1 MQFYYIQI
9 GTERCKIKELPLK
22 NRTKVKVMK
31 EIMAEYEKYL
41 LREKLSEN
49 TRTSYLRDLDA
60 FLIYIRENRIK
71 NVFTVKRITVD
82 AYIDSLKSMGRANST
97 ISRTTAALRK
107 FYCYLHAKDLIKVN
121 PVLGVEVPRVQ
132 KKIPDALTTREIVKL
147 LNQPKVNDLKGIRDK
162 AMLELIYATGMKVS
176 ELIGLRVRDI
186 DIPGGMV
193 NCNTGKNGRYIPIGN
208 EAAEALDKYL
218 KTARPYM
225 VRDAKVKNIF
235 VNYSGT
241 PLTRQGFWK
250 ILRGYAESAGIK
262 AEINAQTLRNSFAVH
277 LLQNGAD
284 INAVSEML
292 GHNDVVTTRV
302 YNQVLRSDIK
312 KIYKKAHPRA

>member
-1 MQFYYIQI
+1 
-9 GTERCKIKELPLK
+9 
-22 NRTKVKVMK
+22 MK
-31 EIMAEYEKYL
+31 EIMTEYERYL
-41 LREKLSEN
+41 RSEKLSEN
-49 TRTSYLRDLDA
+49 TCASYLRDLDA
-60 FLIYIRENRIK
+60 FFLYLKENRK
-71 NVFTVKRITVD
+71 NVLTVKRITID
-82 AYIDSLKSMGRANST
+82 AYIDSLKTMGRANST

-107 FYCYLHAKDLIKVN
+107 FYQCMLLKEHVKVN
-121 PVLGVEVPRVQ
+121 PVTGVEVPRVK
-132 KKIPDALTTREIVKL
+132 KKIPEALTTREVVKL
-147 LNQPKVNDLKGIRDK
+147 LNQPKCTDLKGIRDK
-162 AMLELIYATGMKVS
+162 AMLELLYATGMKVS
-176 ELIGLRVRDI
+176 ELIGLNVRDI
-186 DIPGGMV
+186 DIRGGMV
-193 NCNTGKNGRYIPIGN
+193 NCNTGKNERYIPIGN
-208 EAAEALDKYL
+208 VASDALESYL

-225 VRDAKVKNIF
+225 VRDSKVKNLF
-235 VNYSGT
+235 VNYTGA

-302 YNQVLRSDIK
+302 YNQVLKSNIK